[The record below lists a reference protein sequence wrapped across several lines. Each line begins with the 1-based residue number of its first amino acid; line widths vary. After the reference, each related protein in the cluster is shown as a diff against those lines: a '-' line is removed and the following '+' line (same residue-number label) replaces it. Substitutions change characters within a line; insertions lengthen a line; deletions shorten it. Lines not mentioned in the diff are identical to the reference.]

1 MGEACG
7 TFSIENIR
15 HRGVIYEHL
24 GQNDHDVFWSIV
36 WWLREPLVMMKTLMS
51 EMYLKSLDEIESSK
65 WSRVIFAIYCDL
77 KMLKVA
83 VEEGEK

>member
-15 HRGVIYEHL
+15 HRGVIYKHL

-36 WWLREPLVMMKTLMS
+36 
-51 EMYLKSLDEIESSK
+51 
-65 WSRVIFAIYCDL
+65 
-77 KMLKVA
+77 
-83 VEEGEK
+83 